1 MTPGLFPANE
11 LEQRVLDAVAKAIK
25 HGEGKVVVHVTGGK
39 IVDVQTLTKP
49 KEMREGKPE
58 RHKHGTN
65 GHVLLTNE
73 NYAALRDE
81 WGKEYLDK
89 LIKSG
94 LKAAATG
101 LRSFRN
107 ALW

>member
-1 MTPGLFPANE
+1 MSQAA
-11 LEQRVLDAVAKAIK
+11 RSSMYR
-25 HGEGKVVVHVTGGK
+25 HSRSRRR
-39 IVDVQTLTKP
+39 
-49 KEMREGKPE
+49 MREGKPE

-89 LIKSG
+89 LIYDMDLAYDAGSCPRYTNFASALRIWNGKRVARGEG
-94 LKAAATG
+94 L
-101 LRSFRN
+101 
-107 ALW
+107 